1 MMHLGSRYKDVLSA
15 RVSCGTAA
23 AQLKRGGAASHAHQA
38 TAKITE
44 HAPGYTETVLRL
56 QDSFTAL
63 AVLRGVYK
71 EACSLVD
78 SSSAMCSEAKN
89 AA

>member
-44 HAPGYTETVLRL
+44 HTEHAPVTQKRYSGYR
-56 QDSFTAL
+56 TAL
-63 AVLRGVYK
+63 QPLQYYEYTRKHAL
-71 EACSLVD
+71 
-78 SSSAMCSEAKN
+78 
-89 AA
+89 